1 MWRKFQGECEY
12 FTFLLPFLRLGSG
25 MATKQRIMNATTKM
39 AIPMKRSGVTAPI
52 IVSLESTPMSAP
64 TNAGVRVPVN
74 ELNEPAD

>member
-1 MWRKFQGECEY
+1 
-12 FTFLLPFLRLGSG
+12 